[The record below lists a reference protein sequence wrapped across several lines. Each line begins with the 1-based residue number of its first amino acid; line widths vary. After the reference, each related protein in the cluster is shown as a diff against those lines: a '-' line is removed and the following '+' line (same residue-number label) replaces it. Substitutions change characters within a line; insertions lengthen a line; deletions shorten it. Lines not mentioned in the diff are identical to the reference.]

1 MYIPLVN
8 SIYRWLSFRSSKRI
22 LQSAEN
28 PFDTQKQVLF
38 SLLERARKTQF
49 GKQYGFG
56 NITTIRQFQE
66 RVPIRDYE
74 KLKPYIDRMR
84 AGERN
89 VLWPSETR
97 WFAKSSGTTD
107 SKSKFIP
114 VSNQGLRENHFRAGR
129 DMFTYFTKECPD
141 TEIFKGKCLT
151 LGGSHQ
157 IDHIGGDQ
165 AVGDLSA
172 ILIENMPAWSNFYRT
187 PSREI
192 VLIADFEEKLEKMIA
207 EVVNENVT
215 CFAGAPSWNLVMIK
229 RILEVTGK
237 DTLLD
242 VWPNLEL
249 FIHGG
254 VSFSPY
260 REQYHKVIPSSS
272 MRYME
277 TYNASEGFFAFQD
290 DLSRNDMMLLLDHG
304 IFFEFVPMEQLD
316 SDTPKAYTVA
326 EIEPG
331 KNYAIVISTNSGL
344 WRYLVGDT
352 VIFTSTFPHR
362 VKISGRTRH
371 FINAFGEE
379 VIVDNADAAIKAACE
394 KTGALVREYTAG
406 PIFMTDTTKGAHE
419 WLVEFETA
427 PDDLELFV
435 TVLDEKL
442 CSVNSDYEA
451 KRYKGITLDRPVVHV
466 LKEGV
471 FYSWLHSKGKLGG
484 QNKIPRLFNSR
495 DYVNE
500 LLDLNES
507 M

>member
-1 MYIPLVN
+1 
-8 SIYRWLSFRSSKRI
+8 
-22 LQSAEN
+22 
-28 PFDTQKQVLF
+28 
-38 SLLERARKTQF
+38 
-49 GKQYGFG
+49 
-56 NITTIRQFQE
+56 
-66 RVPIRDYE
+66 
-74 KLKPYIDRMR
+74 
-84 AGERN
+84 
-89 VLWPSETR
+89 
-97 WFAKSSGTTD
+97 
-107 SKSKFIP
+107 
-114 VSNQGLRENHFRAGR
+114 
-129 DMFTYFTKECPD
+129 
-141 TEIFKGKCLT
+141 
-151 LGGSHQ
+151 
-157 IDHIGGDQ
+157 
-165 AVGDLSA
+165 
-172 ILIENMPAWSNFYRT
+172 
-187 PSREI
+187 
-192 VLIADFEEKLEKMIA
+192 
-207 EVVNENVT
+207 
-215 CFAGAPSWNLVMIK
+215 K

-254 VSFSPY
+254 VSFGPY

-304 IFFEFVPMEQLD
+304 IFFEFVPMEELD
-316 SDTPKAYTVA
+316 SETPKAYTVA

-352 VIFTSTFPHR
+352 VVFTSTFPHR

-379 VIVDNADAAIKAACE
+379 VIVENADAAIKAACE
-394 KTGALVREYTAG
+394 KTGALVKEYTAG

-427 PDDLELFV
+427 PDDLESFV